1 VTVEE
6 FDPLGM
12 LAALERRRVAY
23 LIIGGFA
30 GVIHGTDQL
39 TRGLD
44 ITPSPR
50 PENLTRLAAAITD
63 LNAKNPVTRDQL
75 ADAAVTAVDTPRGLL
90 QVIPKPAG
98 TRGYD
103 DLRRGATRE
112 PLGHGLR
119 PQVATVA
126 DLIRSLEALDPSAR
140 GDQIQRLQRV
150 AELTRGLTIDL

>member
-1 VTVEE
+1 MTPEQ

-23 LIIGGFA
+23 LIIGAFA
-30 GVIHGTDQL
+30 DVIHGTDQL

-63 LNAKNPVTRDQL
+63 LDPAKAMTAEQL
-75 ADAAVTAVDTPRGLL
+75 ADTAVTRVDTPRGRL
-90 QVIPKPAG
+90 QIIPTPAG

-119 PQVATVA
+119 PQVASVA

>member
-1 VTVEE
+1 
-6 FDPLGM
+6 M

-23 LIIGGFA
+23 LIIGAFA

-39 TRGLD
+39 TDGLD

-50 PENLTRLAAAITD
+50 PENLTRLAAAIAD
-63 LNAKNPVTRDQL
+63 LDAAQTITPEQF
-75 ADAAVTAVDTPRGLL
+75 ADAAVSRVDTRRGRL
-90 QVIPKPAG
+90 QIIPTPAG

-119 PQVATVA
+119 PQVAGVP

-140 GDQIQRLQRV
+140 RDQIQRLQRV